1 MKTILLLLAF
11 TLGFTLN
18 LNAQTEQLKQDET
31 WGSDCTTGIAIQK
44 TIEGNLLLKKHTL
57 TLKNIMVEVK
67 GNLIGDG
74 VIIKFAENCGVSLC
88 VRGKIV
94 GNVNLNGITCFDDF
108 LNNQE
113 FEFKPENYGLNYKVY
128 DMLGREI
135 QKGVTSE
142 SLFHELPKNKLIIL
156 KVEKF
161 VANKMFLK

>member
-1 MKTILLLLAF
+1 MKTILVLLAF
-11 TLGFTLN
+11 TLGI
-18 LNAQTEQLKQDET
+18 NAQTEQLNGDET

-74 VIIKFAENCGVSLC
+74 SIIKFAENCGVSFC

-94 GNVNLNGITCFDDF
+94 GNVNLNGITCADDF

-113 FEFKPENYGLNYKVY
+113 FEFKAENYGLNYKVY
-128 DMLGREI
+128 DILGREL
-135 QKGVTSE
+135 QKGITNE
-142 SLFHELPKNKLIIL
+142 NLFNELPKNKLIIL

-161 VANKMFLK
+161 VGNKMFLK